1 MEDKKSIIVCEDGFV
16 WKVLSEEEADKV
28 FDSGVFELYR
38 VDSGDYVDTL
48 IESKY
53 DIRKA
58 FEYGHNVCI
67 EVGFIPKIVGLR

>member
-1 MEDKKSIIVCEDGFV
+1 MDNQKNIIVCEDGFV

-28 FDSGVFELYR
+28 FISSIFELYR
-38 VDSGDYVDTL
+38 LDSGDYADTL

-58 FEYGHNVCI
+58 FEYDHYVCI